1 MILNLSNYLASGILG
16 IMLFFSFAIAPIIF
30 KSLDEK
36 NARNFIRNIFPYYY
50 SINLILS
57 ILAVICFVILNL
69 YELSFYLILAV
80 TILFAF
86 SQFVLMP
93 MINKFRDTNQTK
105 KFNYSHGVS
114 VLINIIQMICLVV
127 ILIK

>member
-50 SINLILS
+50 SINLTLS
-57 ILAVICFVILNL
+57 ILAVICFVILNS
-69 YELSFYLILAV
+69 YELGFYLILTV

-93 MINKFRDTNQTK
+93 MINKFRDTKQTK
-105 KFNYSHGVS
+105 KFNYSHGLS
-114 VLINIIQMICLVV
+114 VVINIIQMICLVV
-127 ILIK
+127 ILI

>member
-57 ILAVICFVILNL
+57 TLAVICFVILNS
-69 YELSFYLILAV
+69 YELGFYLILLV

-93 MINKFRDTNQTK
+93 MINKFRDTKQTK
-105 KFNYSHGVS
+105 KFNYSHGLS
-114 VLINIIQMICLVV
+114 VVINIIQMICLVV
-127 ILIK
+127 ILI

>member
-69 YELSFYLILAV
+69 YEFSFYLILAV

>member
-1 MILNLSNYLASGILG
+1 MILNLSNYLAAGILG

-57 ILAVICFVILNL
+57 ILAVICFVILNS
-69 YELSFYLILAV
+69 YELGFYLVLTVA
-80 TILFAF
+80 ILFAF

-93 MINKFRDTNQTK
+93 MINKFRDTKQTK
-105 KFNYSHGVS
+105 KFNYSHGLS
-114 VLINIIQMICLVV
+114 VIINLIQMICLVV
-127 ILIK
+127 ILI

>member
-50 SINLILS
+50 SINLTLS
-57 ILAVICFVILNL
+57 ILAVICFVILNS
-69 YELSFYLILAV
+69 YELGFYLILLV

-93 MINKFRDTNQTK
+93 MINKFRDTKQTK
-105 KFNYSHGVS
+105 KFNYSHGLS
-114 VLINIIQMICLVV
+114 VVINIIQMICLVV
-127 ILIK
+127 ILI

>member
-57 ILAVICFVILNL
+57 ILAVICFVILNT
-69 YELSFYLILAV
+69 YELSFYLILSVA
-80 TILFAF
+80 ILFAF

-93 MINKFRDTNQTK
+93 MINKFRDTKQTK
-105 KFNYSHGVS
+105 KFNYSHGLS
-114 VLINIIQMICLVV
+114 VVINIIQMIFLVV
-127 ILIK
+127 ILI

>member
-57 ILAVICFVILNL
+57 ILAVICFVILNS
-69 YELSFYLILAV
+69 YELGFYLILLV

-93 MINKFRDTNQTK
+93 MINKFRDTKQTK
-105 KFNYSHGVS
+105 KFNYSHGLS
-114 VLINIIQMICLVV
+114 VVINIIQMICLVV
-127 ILIK
+127 ILI